1 MNLKNP
7 ELFRSWLI
15 RQLEPICKANP
26 EPVSKYVCALL
37 KKEKSDDELRAS
49 LVSQLDIFLDS
60 VTEEFV
66 TFLIKVLKEE
76 KYMTNDTNFRAADA
90 AKSETE
96 DHVEL
101 QIDAKIEET
110 PEKEK
115 SERKSPS
122 PIQAPT
128 PSPPRKVTRSFS
140 PRPPRRSNFRSE
152 RHRAGAAR
160 RSRRDAS
167 HSPSPSGERRQAP
180 RKRSASGSSG
190 SSNKS
195 PRRSWNA
202 SRSDTAAKKYKH
214 RHFSRISPP
223 GARSRSPSPLPKLR
237 RQQQQ
242 QQRRAANGNFRKRPP
257 QSSQPR
263 SNSDDDRNCSPVK
276 RVPPPFVNDIPELP
290 ASMIAKADLPVD
302 TPPPH
307 MPFGPRKQRCVDF
320 ESKGYCARGDMC
332 PFDHGPSPIVLDNNL
347 LNGIVPIPPP
357 PIHHAPNFVDPV
369 AYTPQFIN
377 AFPPSKPFRPEG
389 PHSAPSS
396 VSNRELI
403 SVPTVPLP
411 PKSKNTHHA
420 GKSSYGHVFSSLPP
434 GVSQTTIE
442 LTNVPAELNNIPDLY
457 DNFSAFG
464 ALTLIQAKRNN
475 DASTALLT
483 FSNATEAAL
492 AFINVDRTAMPSAK
506 PAWYADKCIMTPFPR
521 KSIPAGGLPNNTKSY
536 VINRKVPPAPS
547 AAAAPPAN
555 SVAPATDVKSPSSP
569 PSGTVPKLAAE
580 KPKLQASPSTAVI
593 DEKSRLANEKMRQ
606 DPGRLLSDLIKK
618 KRELLEKQ
626 LASRKEIVEK
636 MKSLEGGSK
645 DEKVWQDVLRKL
657 NDVIAENE
665 NSIKVSLQQRKEYL
679 QKMNIVPM
687 DSAALN
693 NMKTK
698 QQMAAANAPAA
709 PVIPTDAAA
718 TSPPKETQH
727 QAVSSATKPDRVEST
742 ELDLGDSLDENI
754 FGTDEDLSLLDEELD
769 DDEDEDDVESTTA
782 TVSVKSSQN
791 AAAVADTSSNSVGKS
806 ASSTSSPSMP
816 EYTRVVVSGFENG
829 DEDDLLQH
837 FSKFGTILD
846 KEFDNTIPSATLIYD
861 NRKSAEEAKKEG
873 RNFQDR
879 VLSVNVFSSKKFQ
892 PFVRRSTTSLFKPQE
907 YASYAPYP
915 AAATGGNPYKYK
927 NPQMAAAPPAPRISS
942 HRSVYSF
949 RAESKARLV
958 SAQTAQPFVGQ
969 GTADTVKFVD
979 EDTLLS
985 DDNLMDNS
993 D

>member
-7 ELFRSWLI
+7 DLFRSWLI

-66 TFLIKVLKEE
+66 TFLVDVLKEE
-76 KYMTNDTNFRAADA
+76 KYMTNDANFRVADA
-90 AKSETE
+90 ARSETE

-101 QIDAKIEET
+101 QIEAKMEET

-122 PIQAPT
+122 PIQPPT
-128 PSPPRKVTRSFS
+128 PSPPRKATRAFS
-140 PRPPRRSNFRSE
+140 PRPRRSNFRNE
-152 RHRAGAAR
+152 RRRPGATR
-160 RSRRDAS
+160 RSRREAS
-167 HSPSPSGERRQAP
+167 HSLSPSGERRQAM

-195 PRRSWNA
+195 PRRSWIA
-202 SRSDTAAKKYKH
+202 SRSSDTAAKKYKH
-214 RHFSRISPP
+214 HHFSRISPP
-223 GARSRSPSPLPKLR
+223 GARSRSPSPPLKLHR
-237 RQQQQ
+237 
-242 QQRRAANGNFRKRPP
+242 RRAANSNFRKRPP
-257 QSSQPR
+257 QQSMPR
-263 SNSDDDRNCSPVK
+263 SNSDNDRNHSPVK
-276 RVPPPFVNDIPELP
+276 RAPPPFVNDIPELP
-290 ASMIAKADLPVD
+290 PSMIAKADLPVD
-302 TPPPH
+302 RTPPH
-307 MPFGPRKQRCVDF
+307 ISFGPQKQRCVDF

-332 PFDHGPSPIVLDNNL
+332 AFDHGPSPIVLDNNL

-357 PIHHAPNFVDPV
+357 PMHHPNSFGDPI
-369 AYTPQFIN
+369 AYTPQFVN
-377 AFPPSKPFRPEG
+377 APPTVFPPSKPYRPEA
-389 PHSAPSS
+389 PHQAPSA

-411 PKSKNTHHA
+411 HKGKNAHYA
-420 GKSSYGHVFSSLPP
+420 GKPSYGHVFSSLPP

-457 DNFSAFG
+457 DNFSTFG

-475 DASTALLT
+475 DAGTALLT

-492 AFINVDRTAMPSAK
+492 AFINVDSTAMPNAK

-521 KSIPAGGLPNNTKSY
+521 KSIPAGGLPNSAKSY
-536 VINRKVPPAPS
+536 VINRKVPPATTV
-547 AAAAPPAN
+547 AASPTAG
-555 SVAPATDVKSPSSP
+555 SVAPATDIQSPSSP
-569 PSGTVPKLAAE
+569 PSGAVPKLGAE
-580 KPKLQASPSTAVI
+580 KPKLQASPTSVI

-626 LASRKEIVEK
+626 LASRKEIVDK
-636 MKSLEGGSK
+636 MKSLEAGNK
-645 DEKVWQDVLRKL
+645 DEKMWQDVLRKL
-657 NDVIAENE
+657 NEVIADNE

-693 NMKTK
+693 NLKTK
-698 QQMAAANAPAA
+698 QVATVNAPPVPVVPAA
-709 PVIPTDAAA
+709 VTP
-718 TSPPKETQH
+718 PPKETQH
-727 QAVSSATKPDRVEST
+727 QAVSSASKPDQVEST
-742 ELDLGDSLDENI
+742 EAELGDSLDENI
-754 FGTDEDLSLLDEELD
+754 FGTEEDFSLLDDELD
-769 DDEDEDDVESTTA
+769 DDEDEDEVESTTTA
-782 TVSVKSSQN
+782 VPAKSSQS
-791 AAAVADTSSNSVGKS
+791 AATAADTSSNSVGKS
-806 ASSTSSPSMP
+806 ASSTGTPSTP

-846 KEFDNTIPSATLIYD
+846 KEFDNTIPSATLVYD

-879 VLSVNVFSSKKFQ
+879 LLSVNLFSSKKFQ
-892 PFVRRSTTSLFKPQE
+892 PFPRRSTTSSTFKPQE
-907 YASYAPYP
+907 YVPYSSFS

-927 NPQMAAAPPAPRISS
+927 NPQISAAPPAPRISG

-949 RAESKARLV
+949 RAENKARLV
-958 SAQTAQPFVGQ
+958 SAQALQPSFVSRGA
-969 GTADTVKFVD
+969 GDVLKFVD
-979 EDTLLS
+979 EDALLS
-985 DDNLMDNS
+985 DDNLMESS